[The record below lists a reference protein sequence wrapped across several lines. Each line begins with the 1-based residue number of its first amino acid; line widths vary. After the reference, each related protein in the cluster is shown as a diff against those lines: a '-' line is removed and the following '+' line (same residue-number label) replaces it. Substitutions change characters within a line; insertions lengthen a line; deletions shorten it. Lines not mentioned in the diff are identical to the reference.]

1 MPFIRL
7 ADLVI
12 NVDYVAAV
20 QLSSYGGSCNGED
33 IPVVNIC
40 LAVPEGSLDN
50 DEAQCCSG
58 GCSTVETLEFESDL
72 AMAIWDYFLHSK
84 DVTVLFE

>member
-20 QLSSYGGSCNGED
+20 QLSSYGGSCNGDD

-40 LAVPEGSLDN
+40 LAIPEGALDN
-50 DEAQCCSG
+50 EAQCCSG
-58 GCSTVETLEFESDL
+58 GCTAVETLEFESDL